1 MKKIAI
7 IWRKSVYDTK
17 RCPGCSM
24 RLITDDWGPVFVRE
38 QRLWDGSRRL
48 VCAGCGLYVAELKP
62 YIGDGQPGA
71 PGGRWE
77 GKL

>member
-1 MKKIAI
+1 MKKTAI
-7 IWRKSVYDTK
+7 VWRKSVYDT
-17 RCPGCSM
+17 RHCPRCSM

-62 YIGDGQPGA
+62 YTGDGHPGV

-77 GKL
+77 GEL